1 MSSEVVVR
9 EKPGQWSV
17 VLYFVGPF
25 VMAIGGGMIAAGN
38 GFNGIGVLVIGA
50 VLAVVLTA
58 VCLIYNRQFR
68 TVTDTGTGFIV
79 SDAAGDRMFDDSD
92 VESFAYDLTP
102 FYDNGSRVGEI
113 RYFQIW
119 VRQESK
125 PIEMLN
131 VIKARD
137 GDPLLEL
144 IERIAMRQHDQAI
157 DALAAGGGLSG
168 DGWQL
173 SAKALKLDAQSESVP
188 IKEIV
193 TIDCFEKK
201 LCLWRTGEAEAFA
214 RLAVDARNAYL
225 LRKLLGSWIDERNQ
239 NTGYE
244 PSAPG
249 LGRILFKKE
258 GAVGRVLFLFTL
270 GIVSLAIAGGLL
282 LRGDVVEIVGFLFCL
297 AGIACFLG
305 AYGVSR
311 TRFHCHEL
319 GVHQRRW
326 FGESTLRYV
335 DLAAFTDASR
345 RYFTNGKLSNAMI
358 QMTFEPKPG
367 IEGAKTIYLN
377 TMLNGADGDFDKLRD
392 HVSAVM
398 ARQIDDELAAKGSAP
413 WTANTTF
420 LKDGIEHRPVGIYS
434 DKWKVVFVP
443 WDKFFGFFEIHGMLY
458 MMREGSTSP
467 FGEEQATERNY
478 LPGRYYLAMTGRQLE
493 ARPSEDVKA

>member
-1 MSSEVVVR
+1 MSSEVVVQ
-9 EKPGQWSV
+9 EKPGQWSIL
-17 VLYFVGPF
+17 LYFVGPF

-38 GFNGIGVLVIGA
+38 GFNGIGVLAVGV

-58 VCLIYNRQFR
+58 VGLIYNRRYR

-92 VESFAYDLTP
+92 VEALAYDLTP
-102 FYDNGSRVGEI
+102 YYENGSHVAET
-113 RYFQIW
+113 RYLQVW
-119 VRQESK
+119 VQQESK

-131 VIKARD
+131 VIKACD

-144 IERIAMRQHDQAI
+144 IERIARRQHDQAI

-173 SAKALKLDAQSESVP
+173 SAKALKLDSQSESVP
-188 IKEIV
+188 IKEIM

-201 LCLWRTGEAEAFA
+201 LCLWRTGEPEAFA
-214 RLAVDARNAYL
+214 RLALDARNAYL
-225 LRKLLGSWIDERNQ
+225 LRRVLGSWINERNQ

-244 PSAPG
+244 PSTQG
-249 LGRILFKKE
+249 LGRVLFKKE
-258 GAVGRVLFLFTL
+258 GAVGRVLFLSTL

-282 LRGDVVEIVGFLFCL
+282 LVGNLVAIVGLIFGL

-311 TRFHCHEL
+311 TRFRCHEL
-319 GVHQRRW
+319 GVDQRHW
-326 FGESTLRYV
+326 FGESTLKYS

-345 RYFTNGKLSNAMI
+345 RYFTNGKLSNATI

-367 IEGAKTIYLN
+367 IQGARTISLN
-377 TMLNGADGDFDKLRD
+377 TMLNGADNDFVKMRD
-392 HVSAVM
+392 HVCAVL
-398 ARQIDDELAAKGSAP
+398 ADQIYEELAAKGSAA

-420 LKDGIEHRPVGIYS
+420 LKDGVEHRPVGIYFG
-434 DKWKVVFVP
+434 KREVIFVP
-443 WDKFFGFFEIHGMLY
+443 WDEFLGFAENQGVLWMY
-458 MMREGSTSP
+458 RQGSEMP
-467 FGEEQATERNY
+467 FAQENRLARNY
-478 LPGRYYLAMTGRQLE
+478 YPGRSYLTMNGYQILL
-493 ARPSEDVKA
+493 RPAEREKA